1 MKNTKRSFVVIT
13 LALIVALLLV
23 TSVTAEIVYTNQVT
37 VAWDAVAPIEPT
49 DVITY
54 QIWIDSS
61 ATGVLMVGETDL
73 LIYTITFILEGGY
86 LVGVGTKRE
95 LGIGEIV
102 YSDINWS
109 NVDIPVG
116 STPVPFVVRHIEGIQ
131 SPGNL
136 RLQ

>member
-1 MKNTKRSFVVIT
+1 MKRTKRSFAAIILTVI
-13 LALIVALLLV
+13 LITA
-23 TSVTAEIVYTNQVT
+23 TSAIAEIVYTNQVT
-37 VAWDAVAPIEPT
+37 IAYDAVAPIEPT

-109 NVDIPVG
+109 NEDIPVG
-116 STPVPFVVRHIEGIQ
+116 ATLIPFVVRYIKPIQ
-131 SPGNL
+131 SPENL
-136 RLQ
+136 RLP